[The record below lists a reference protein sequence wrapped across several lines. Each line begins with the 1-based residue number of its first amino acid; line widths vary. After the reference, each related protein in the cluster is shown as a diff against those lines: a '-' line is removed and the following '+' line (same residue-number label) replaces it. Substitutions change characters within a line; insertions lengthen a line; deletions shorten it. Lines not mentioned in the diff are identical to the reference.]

1 MIVFHKY
8 QGTGNDFVIIDDR
21 DETFDFENESLI
33 NKICDRKLGVGAD
46 GLILLRNS
54 KSSDFKMIYYNADG
68 KESTMCGNGGRC
80 IAHFA
85 REKGIISTNAEFDAI
100 DGVHL
105 ISLVPGSDIVSLA
118 MSNVNNIESIEM
130 DGFLNTGS
138 PHYVRIVDDLSSV
151 KIISDAHEIR
161 FSPRFKSEGVNI
173 NFVELIDDGIYV
185 RTYERGVEDETLSCG
200 TGMVAAALITFL
212 TGEMQDLSECVIKTK
227 GGKTM
232 VSFNHIGGDNFEDI
246 KLIGPAKLVFS
257 GVIDV

>member
-21 DETFDFENESLI
+21 NETFDFENENLI

-54 KSSDFKMIYYNADG
+54 KDSDFKMIYYNADG

-85 REKGIISTNAEFDAI
+85 REKGIISKNAEFDAI

-138 PHYVRIVDDLSSV
+138 PHYVRFVNDLSSV
-151 KIISDAHEIR
+151 EIIRDAHEIR

-200 TGMVAAALITFL
+200 TGMVAAVLYASKL
-212 TGEMQDLSECVIKTK
+212 DKIKDQK
-227 GGKTM
+227 CKVSSLGGKVT
-232 VSFNHIGGDNFEDI
+232 VHFTKEDSNTFSNI
-246 KLIGPAKLVFS
+246 WLQGPAKFVFK
-257 GVIDV
+257 GEIHE

>member
-21 DETFDFENESLI
+21 NETFDFENENLI

-54 KSSDFKMIYYNADG
+54 KDSDFKMIYYNADG

-118 MSNVNNIESIEM
+118 MSNVNNIELIEK

-138 PHYVRIVDDLSSV
+138 PHYVRFVDDVSSV
-151 KIISDAHEIR
+151 QIIRDAHEIR

-185 RTYERGVEDETLSCG
+185 RTYERGVE
-200 TGMVAAALITFL
+200 
-212 TGEMQDLSECVIKTK
+212 
-227 GGKTM
+227 
-232 VSFNHIGGDNFEDI
+232 
-246 KLIGPAKLVFS
+246 
-257 GVIDV
+257 